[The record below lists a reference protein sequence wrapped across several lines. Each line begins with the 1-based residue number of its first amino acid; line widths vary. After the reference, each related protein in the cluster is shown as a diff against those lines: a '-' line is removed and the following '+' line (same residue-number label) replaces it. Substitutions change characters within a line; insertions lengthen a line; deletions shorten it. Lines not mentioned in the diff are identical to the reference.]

1 MSVAER
7 LARSS
12 DKSEAGNQNRDQEEQ
27 AHVDRFPK
35 LSADEIYDLI
45 PGMVIV
51 MDTEHTILDLNEP
64 AASAAGKQKQECI
77 GRKFWDLFD
86 NPGCRAGTCPASEAV
101 RTAKV
106 CEGEAFPL
114 VQGKEVSVLVTARP
128 RLDEAGQVVGVVE
141 LVFPAAGD
149 VGLAREISRLADAS
163 VRGELSTRIDESKF
177 QGRHFDRAKA
187 INNMLESIVGPL
199 HLFADYL
206 VQIGKG
212 EIPAKVTKECQ
223 GDFCSLKNSVNE
235 SIDNL
240 GALLEVNDVLQAV
253 AVNDYSK
260 EVKGNYHGIFGK
272 LAEACN
278 IAPEWIRHTINVL
291 GNIAIGDYDCDLE
304 DLKKIENSESDM
316 LTPAVIR
323 TMEAINALVVD
334 INTLSG
340 AAVEGRLN
348 TRADISTHRGKYAL
362 VLKGV
367 NDTLDAVVR
376 PFQEAGA
383 SLSRI
388 AKGDLT
394 AGMVGD
400 YKGDYAEIKKA
411 ANACIDTLNALV
423 EAIKCMADS
432 HRNGAIDEFVPDDKF
447 QGAWRDLAS
456 GCNEAAKIHV
466 NNMLKVLTVISSYAE
481 GDFGPVL
488 EKLPGK
494 QALANEKMDL
504 LRNNLLRVSKE
515 LRGLSEAALNGNLAS
530 RGNDQAFAG
539 DWRKLVGGINE
550 LIEAIVAPVREAS
563 DVLEQIAAGDLAARL
578 VGDYRGDHAVIK
590 DHINGMTRTL
600 RTSME
605 SIAQN
610 AQGLASASEE
620 LTATSQQMSANAEE
634 TSAQAGVVSSAA
646 EQVNKNLQTVQTGT
660 EEMSTSIK
668 EIAKNAHES
677 AKVAT
682 SAVRVAEETDQIVNK
697 LGASSTEIGQVV
709 KVITSIAQ
717 QTNLLALNATI
728 EAARAGE
735 AGKGFAVVANE
746 VKELA
751 KQTAKATEDISRKIE
766 AIQVDTK
773 SAVSAIHQISEVIR
787 QVNDI
792 SNTIATAVEEQNAT
806 TNEMARNVSEAARGS
821 GEITKNISGVAE
833 AAQSTTTGANDA
845 LKAAQSLAEMSHKL
859 RELVAQFKLEQRKDD
874 RCTASASVAMCATA
888 GS

>member
-1 MSVAER
+1 MSVTER
-7 LARSS
+7 LAHRS
-12 DKSEAGNQNRDQEEQ
+12 DKSAARNQNRDRREHS
-27 AHVDRFPK
+27 HVDSLPK
-35 LSADEIYDLI
+35 LNVGEIYDLI
-45 PGMVIV
+45 PGMVVV
-51 MDTEHTILDLNEP
+51 MDTEHTILDLNES
-64 AASAAGKQKQECI
+64 AAGAAGKQRHECI

-106 CEGEAFPL
+106 CEGEAFPV
-114 VQGKEVSVLVTARP
+114 VQGQEVPVLVTARP

-149 VGLAREISRLADAS
+149 VGLAHEVSRVADAT

-177 QGRHFDRAKA
+177 QGRHRDRAKA
-187 INNMLESIVGPL
+187 INNMLEGIIGPL

-206 VQIGKG
+206 GQIGRG

-223 GDFCSLKNSVNE
+223 GEFCTLKTTVNDC
-235 SIDNL
+235 IDGL
-240 GALLEVNDVLQAV
+240 GALLDVNEVLQAI

-260 EVKGNYHGIFGK
+260 EVKGNYQGIFGK

-278 IAPEWIRHTINVL
+278 MAPEWIRHTISVL
-291 GNIAIGDYDCDLE
+291 ENIAIGDYDYDLE
-304 DLKKIENSESDM
+304 DLKKIKHSESDM
-316 LTPAVIR
+316 LTPAVIG
-323 TMEAINALVVD
+323 TMEAINGLVVD
-334 INTLSG
+334 TNTLSR
-340 AAVEGRLN
+340 AAVEGRLDI
-348 TRADISTHRGKYAL
+348 RADISKHRGKYAL

-388 AKGDLT
+388 AKGDLS
-394 AGMVGD
+394 AGAVGD
-400 YKGDYAEIKKA
+400 YKGEYAEIKKA
-411 ANACIDTLNALV
+411 LNACIDTLSGLV
-423 EAIKCMADS
+423 EAIKGMADA
-432 HRNGAIDEFVPDDKF
+432 HRKGAIDEFVPEDKF
-447 QGAWRDLAS
+447 QGAWKDLAS
-456 GCNEAAKIHV
+456 GCNDAAKIHV
-466 NNMLKVLTVISSYAE
+466 NNMLKVLTLISSYAE
-481 GDFGPVL
+481 GDFAPVL

-494 QALANEKMDL
+494 QVLANEKADL
-504 LRNNLLRVSKE
+504 LRSNLTRVSKE
-515 LRGLSEAALNGNLAS
+515 LSGLSEAALNGNLAS

-563 DVLEQIAAGDLAARL
+563 DVLEKIAAGDLTAQ
-578 VGDYRGDHAVIK
+578 VSGDYRGDHAVIK
-590 DHINGMTRTL
+590 DHINAMTKTL
-600 RTSME
+600 RASMG

-610 AQGLASASEE
+610 AQALASASEE

-634 TSAQAGVVSSAA
+634 TSAQANVVSATA
-646 EQVNKNLQTVQTGT
+646 LQVDKNLQTVATGT
-660 EEMSTSIK
+660 EEMSASIK

-682 SAVRVAEETDQIVNK
+682 GAVRVAEDTNEIVSK
-697 LGASSTEIGQVV
+697 LGDSSTEIGQVI

-766 AIQVDTK
+766 AIQGDTK
-773 SAVSAIHQISEVIR
+773 AAVGAIGQISSVIK

-806 TNEMARNVSEAARGS
+806 TNEMARNVGEAAKGS
-821 GEITKNISGVAE
+821 GEITKNISGVAD
-833 AAQSTTTGANDA
+833 AAKSTSHGANDS
-845 LKAAQSLAEMSHKL
+845 LKASQALAQMSTEL
-859 RELVAQFKLEQRKDD
+859 RESVSRFKVDSDTHTLGGTNPKTR
-874 RCTASASVAMCATA
+874 TAKA
-888 GS
+888 GA